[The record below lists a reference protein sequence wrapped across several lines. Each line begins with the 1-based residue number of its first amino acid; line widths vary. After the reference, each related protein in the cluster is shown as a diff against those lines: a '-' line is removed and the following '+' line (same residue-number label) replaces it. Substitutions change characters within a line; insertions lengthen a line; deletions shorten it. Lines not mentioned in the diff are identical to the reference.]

1 MNKFGARVTADRLP
15 QLIKSL
21 HALAARRVMVGIPA
35 SRDSREDGSPISNAE
50 IGYIQEFGAPEANIP
65 PRPFLVPGVESAQ
78 DQIVSRLRRAGA
90 AATRND
96 QTGVE
101 QQLNAAGITG
111 QTAVRVQMTD
121 GDFEPLKA
129 ATLAARRSR
138 GRTGTHPLIDTGQL
152 RNSITYVLRD
162 ARAGAS
168 GEGMD
173 AAPGD
178 GAASKVHTTE
188 FHGQEGRA
196 ATHAKSRAAKI
207 AGQEDFAEA
216 SSEGLDVGDLAV
228 LFF

>member
-1 MNKFGARVTADRLP
+1 MIKFGARVSADRLP
-15 QLIKSL
+15 QLIQSL
-21 HALAARRVMVGIPA
+21 HALAARRVLVGVPA
-35 SRDSREDGSPISNAE
+35 SRDAREDGSPISNAE

-78 DQIVSRLRRAGA
+78 DQIVNRLRRAGV
-90 AATRND
+90 AATHND
-96 QTGVE
+96 QSGVE
-101 QQLNAAGITG
+101 DQLNAAGLTG

-129 ATLAARRSR
+129 STLAARRSH

-168 GEGMD
+168 GEGID
-173 AAPGD
+173 PAPGD
-178 GAASKVHTTE
+178 SAASKVHTTE
-188 FHGQEGRA
+188 FHGQEGHA
-196 ATHAKSRAAKI
+196 VTHAKSRAAKI